1 MPILEHNLGDY
12 ISCLF
17 LFFSVLFMDKNSDES
32 FTDL

>member
-1 MPILEHNLGDY
+1 MPIREHNLGDY
-12 ISCLF
+12 ISC